1 MMDRV
6 EKNTVLEGAN
16 AMPAPTWH
24 YLQMNDVSIEVPA
37 SLRVEPA
44 VATAVSDEA
53 VAPAGTFEYSL
64 AMLQSWWDAR
74 WPLRAPA
81 DVMRPAESDA
91 AYGGTAQSAY
101 QRNADALE
109 VSQSLEAAFATGVG
123 ADTASLLAQAAGEPV
138 VIASDEGQHVRATV
152 TVLGVPGAFSAA
164 AIDVVAGMN
173 STVDLDIV
181 VDSPDAPENAAG
193 FTGTTMRVLAGFGS
207 KVNIRRMQTLDTG
220 FDDIDDLGIL
230 TTDGARI
237 TVSQTV
243 LGGNRT
249 FTGLAADLRG
259 DKSRLDIDL
268 HYLGHGEQVHDF
280 NYVVRHHGHET
291 ECDIQANGVLAGKS
305 RKTLRGTIDLIRGC
319 KGAQGNERETVLL
332 VDKGVQNRTVPVILC
347 NEDDVAGNHGA
358 TIGHVNAEQLHYLRT
373 RGLSEKQA
381 EALFLES
388 SFDYALDKAPT
399 EQAAA
404 GVDRLAREVLGRSVV
419 LDEAEPAEGSR

>member
-138 VIASDEGQHVRATV
+138 VIASDEGQRVRATV
-152 TVLGVPGAFSAA
+152 TDISDDSAEHTK
-164 AIDVVAGMN
+164 II
-173 STVDLDIV
+173 TVEKSSVGHDRCIRHDEYAQIL
-181 VDSPDAPENAAG
+181 
-193 FTGTTMRVLAGFGS
+193 VLAETSGRLVT
-207 KVNIRRMQTLDTG
+207 KTVQA
-220 FDDIDDLGIL
+220 FDDNDAVISDRKGRLIRLDSLTDLKIKCRCDDL
-230 TTDGARI
+230 I
-237 TVSQTV
+237 T
-243 LGGNRT
+243 
-249 FTGLAADLRG
+249 ADE
-259 DKSRLDIDL
+259 SCEI
-268 HYLGHGEQVHDF
+268 H
-280 NYVVRHHGHET
+280 
-291 ECDIQANGVLAGKS
+291 AGK
-305 RKTLRGTIDLIRGC
+305 THI
-319 KGAQGNERETVLL
+319 ER
-332 VDKGVQNRTVPVILC
+332 VDALEVRT
-347 NEDDVAGNHGA
+347 
-358 TIGHVNAEQLHYLRT
+358 
-373 RGLSEKQA
+373 S
-381 EALFLES
+381 LF
-388 SFDYALDKAPT
+388 
-399 EQAAA
+399 
-404 GVDRLAREVLGRSVV
+404 VEV
-419 LDEAEPAEGSR
+419 